1 MNTVE
6 RVPRT
11 SAGPSADRGSVLV
24 ETAIAI
30 PALIAVCM
38 MLLAVLAVGATTL
51 ALGDTARDAA
61 RSLARGEQ
69 IATVRQAAEEASP
82 KAAVSIGH
90 IGSVITVDIEQ
101 RLHLPGPILESLQW
115 TVRRSAT
122 TALEVVHAR

>member
-6 RVPRT
+6 KVPRA
-11 SAGPSADRGSVLV
+11 SAGPSEDRGSVLV

-38 MLLAVLAVGATTL
+38 MLMAVLAIGVTTL

-61 RSLARGEQ
+61 RALARGEH
-69 IATVRQAAEEASP
+69 ISTVKQAAEEASP
-82 KAAVSIGH
+82 KAAVSFQH
-90 IGSVITVDIEQ
+90 IGSVIAVDIEQ
-101 RLHLPGPILESLQW
+101 TLHLPGPILDSLQW

-122 TALEVVHAR
+122 AALEVVHAR

>member
-1 MNTVE
+1 MKTVE
-6 RVPRT
+6 KVPRM
-11 SAGPSADRGSVLV
+11 SAGPSGDRGSVLV

-38 MLLAVLAVGATTL
+38 MLLAVLAVGVTTL

-61 RSLARGEQ
+61 RSLARGEHVAAVKQ
-69 IATVRQAAEEASP
+69 VAEEASP
-82 KAAVSIGH
+82 KAAVSIQH
-90 IGSVITVDIEQ
+90 IGSVITVDVEQ
-101 RLHLPGPILESLQW
+101 TLHLPGPILDSLQW